1 MKVLVRV
8 VPFNRRDGGPS
19 LGYHE
24 ANELE
29 TTLEWPEGFP
39 LPPEGVGIDIPNHPV
54 NMLFV
59 RHVAWYPWGSEG
71 ETDPYILVILGGKRP
86 E

>member
-8 VPFNRRDGGPS
+8 VPFTRMDGGPS
-19 LGYHE
+19 LDYHE
-24 ANELE
+24 AGELQDE
-29 TTLEWPEGFP
+29 LEWPEGFP
-39 LPPEGVGIDIPNHPV
+39 LPPEGVEVELPNHPV

-59 RHVAWYPWGSEG
+59 RHVAWYPWGSYGTPE
-71 ETDPYILVILGGKRP
+71 PHILLILGGERP